1 MHRLE
6 WAQLL
11 VDNAACHKVMTEIWG
26 SKDYLCKGGGGDFV
40 LPGCPNIQ
48 PLHEDM
54 VSIRCFFI
62 CTRFTY
68 AARGQTLLTTFLAGL
83 RRSHRWRCQG
93 NALRD
98 PSGRMTHRDL
108 PPMACTLNYLM
119 TDVNWENGP

>member
-26 SKDYLCKGGGGDFV
+26 SKDYVCKGGGGDFV

-54 VSIRCFFI
+54 VS
-62 CTRFTY
+62 
-68 AARGQTLLTTFLAGL
+68 A
-83 RRSHRWRCQG
+83 
-93 NALRD
+93 
-98 PSGRMTHRDL
+98 
-108 PPMACTLNYLM
+108 
-119 TDVNWENGP
+119 

>member
-54 VSIRCFFI
+54 ASTDR
-62 CTRFTY
+62 
-68 AARGQTLLTTFLAGL
+68 LLTTFLAGL

-119 TDVNWENGP
+119 TDVNWENGPLRTIDLLGPSPPI

>member
-54 VSIRCFFI
+54 VSIR
-62 CTRFTY
+62 
-68 AARGQTLLTTFLAGL
+68 LLTTFRWAASLTPLA
-83 RRSHRWRCQG
+83 RWRC
-93 NALRD
+93 AVRAT
-98 PSGRMTHRDL
+98 RCAT
-108 PPMACTLNYLM
+108 PPA
-119 TDVNWENGP
+119 E